1 MRQIRTFFL
10 HRLGRLNLGVVA
22 ALATAVLAATVY
34 FAEGSRVFSPGDLK
48 LEPRVNVPR
57 GDVKAH
63 AELTGN
69 CAACHA
75 SPWSGDRMA
84 DRCLHCHTNVR
95 EQLDA
100 GRPLHGRLD
109 DAADCRGCHTEHNG
123 PTAVLTSMAKF
134 NHDLTAYP
142 LTGAHCKV
150 DCAKCHVTAGF
161 QGVPK
166 TCLGCHA
173 EPPIH
178 QRRLGTDCETCHNT
192 QTWDGALF
200 DHSFFSVSHHQ
211 RRQANT
217 CATCHKDPTNYTICS
232 CSGTGCHS
240 RTTPRIAQM
249 LKPRVLRKN

>member
-1 MRQIRTFFL
+1 
-10 HRLGRLNLGVVA
+10 
-22 ALATAVLAATVY
+22 
-34 FAEGSRVFSPGDLK
+34 
-48 LEPRVNVPR
+48 
-57 GDVKAH
+57 
-63 AELTGN
+63 
-69 CAACHA
+69 
-75 SPWSGDRMA
+75 MA

-249 LKPRVLRKN
+249 LKPRSPAEELKSVFHPCFIRGPKTSDRLPCEPSRGARRAPAPRIRHTGSPRRSRSTSRRDTWPDSASAARRDRR